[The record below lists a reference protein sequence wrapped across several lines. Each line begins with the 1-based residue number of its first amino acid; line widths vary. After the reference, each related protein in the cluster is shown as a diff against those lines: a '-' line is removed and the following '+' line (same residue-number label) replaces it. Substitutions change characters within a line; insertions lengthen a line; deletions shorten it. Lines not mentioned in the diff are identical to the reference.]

1 MPDILVSLGSW
12 NWLIAGLVLVGLEL
26 MVPGVFLF
34 WLGLAAFIVGVLSLL
49 IDWSWQSQLLI
60 FAILAIAA
68 VPLWRF
74 VQRTTAPAD
83 TSFLNRRAEALVGR
97 VFTLE
102 RPIIDGVG
110 TVRVD
115 DTVWRVKGPDA
126 PAGSH
131 VKVVHADGVN
141 LTVTIA

>member
-74 VQRTTAPAD
+74 VQRTAAPAD

>member
-1 MPDILVSLGSW
+1 MPDIFVSLGSW

-34 WLGLAAFIVGVLSLL
+34 WLGLAAFIVGVMSFF
-49 IDWSWQSQLLI
+49 IDWSWQSQLLT
-60 FAILAIAA
+60 FAVLAIAA
-68 VPLWRF
+68 VPLWRL
-74 VQRTTAPAD
+74 VQRKTAPID
-83 TSFLNRRAEALVGR
+83 NTFLNRRAEALVGR

-102 RPIIDGVG
+102 RPIVDGVG
-110 TVRVD
+110 TIPVD
-115 DTVWRVKGPDA
+115 DTLWRVKGPDA

-141 LTVTIA
+141 LTVTVV